1 MPPNNP
7 GANYQRPVSSSPR
20 ETEGRAL
27 LESARRLAQAQ
38 KSADKDQVLEIS
50 RLNWRLWTIF
60 QAELTSPECQVPTE
74 IRQNMLNLC
83 NFVDKRTVAIIADPD
98 PALLNVLISI
108 NRNVAAGLLTE
119 PNLTEASPSGAS
131 TETAAGS
138 EPQQATPATKRGG
151 ISA

>member
-7 GANYQRPVSSSPR
+7 GAGYQRSTSSSPR

-27 LESARRLAQAQ
+27 LESARRLADAQ
-38 KSADKDQVLEIS
+38 KSGDKDQILEIA

-60 QAELTSPECQVPTE
+60 QAELTSPECQVPVE
-74 IRQNMLNLC
+74 IRENMLNLC
-83 NFVDKRTVAIIADPD
+83 NFVDKRTVGIIADPD

-119 PNLTEASPSGAS
+119 PNVAEPNVAKPSAG
-131 TETAAGS
+131 TPAAGA
-138 EPQQATPATKRGG
+138 QPAAPAVKRGG
-151 ISA
+151 FSA